1 MIIYWLY
8 LIISFIFSLLILK
21 ITKSKIL
28 VIIYYIISLLILFS
42 YNIINFLVNYYYRD
56 KYNDNIDCQYNKCLN
71 NKDDICEYDIFCN
84 KKKLPYCEFID
95 NKFKLIDNNCDN
107 IKIKSQES
115 YNKNIKDF
123 KDKLKESYID
133 LYDYD
138 KYIKLF
144 IYLLPII
151 YVLFVLKYLYK
162 Y

>member
-1 MIIYWLY
+1 
-8 LIISFIFSLLILK
+8 
-21 ITKSKIL
+21 
-28 VIIYYIISLLILFS
+28 
-42 YNIINFLVNYYYRD
+42 
-56 KYNDNIDCQYNKCLN
+56 
-71 NKDDICEYDIFCN
+71 IFCN

-95 NKFKLIDNNCDN
+95 NKCKLIDNNCDN